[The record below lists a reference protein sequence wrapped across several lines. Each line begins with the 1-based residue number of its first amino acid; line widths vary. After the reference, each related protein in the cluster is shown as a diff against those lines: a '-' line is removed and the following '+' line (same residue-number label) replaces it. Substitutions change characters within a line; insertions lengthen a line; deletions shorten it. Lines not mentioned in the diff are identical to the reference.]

1 MKKIIALVLSLILVC
16 CCSVTAFAAE
26 SPVADEKVT
35 VVVRK
40 ADYVDFDGK
49 SDVKYTVEKDKLIT
63 VQDDSEYG
71 KFNSWTVYKADGS
84 AEAVEGVD
92 FEVVSGSFTEQK
104 MTVKAKASIIVCANY
119 NGVKT
124 NPVVESNA
132 DNSASAPQTGDM
144 ATAYIAVIMLAAVV
158 FGFGVKKAYSK

>member
-1 MKKIIALVLSLILVC
+1 
-16 CCSVTAFAAE
+16 
-26 SPVADEKVT
+26 
-35 VVVRK
+35 
-40 ADYVDFDGK
+40 
-49 SDVKYTVEKDKLIT
+49 
-63 VQDDSEYG
+63 
-71 KFNSWTVYKADGS
+71 
-84 AEAVEGVD
+84 
-92 FEVVSGSFTEQK
+92 